1 MPTSETATCSTEVNK
16 LRTPEFVF
24 FSVQIF
30 AVERVVF
37 WADFERLGW
46 LIIPKKVLHSPNT
59 AD

>member
-37 WADFERLGW
+37 WADFERLG
-46 LIIPKKVLHSPNT
+46 
-59 AD
+59 